1 MVFFNP
7 NRSNLP
13 WIHIVLNLWWF
24 LTRWSRFGCY
34 LSFDRRFEPFLR
46 NPFGFCA
53 VLLILGFEF
62 FEFTGITSFP
72 LLWFEFG
79 EISFLLFFL
88 FSDLNPAIALAAR
101 YLRWRARVWIAGA
114 KIQWWRFTVNF
125 WGSLEIA
132 SNLLAFRL
140 CLLLGIGFDGEFEE
154 FVQIDAELVLN
165 WVRVSWLFLRFWWI
179 CELWSVTAKREKKN
193 LFVTWRVMNGFWS
206 CDFWHLVP
214 FIACHVDSE
223 PMGMRHLSLICLRG
237 TWTWIWLEDLFAI
250 SWNCGTALQN
260 NKKKKIL
267 DCSLF
272 FFKRNEKLDCFQKNW
287 D

>member
-1 MVFFNP
+1 LVFFNP

-193 LFVTWRVMNGFWS
+193 LFVTWRVMNGFSDTLHSNW
-206 CDFWHLVP
+206 P
-214 FIACHVDSE
+214 FIGCHVGIWANCIVTCGLD
-223 PMGMRHLSLICLRG
+223 
-237 TWTWIWLEDLFAI
+237 WIWRGFGLDWLI
-250 SWNCGTALQN
+250 LTLRTNLQIC
-260 NKKKKIL
+260 KIW
-267 DCSLF
+267 
-272 FFKRNEKLDCFQKNW
+272 DCFAK
-287 D
+287 